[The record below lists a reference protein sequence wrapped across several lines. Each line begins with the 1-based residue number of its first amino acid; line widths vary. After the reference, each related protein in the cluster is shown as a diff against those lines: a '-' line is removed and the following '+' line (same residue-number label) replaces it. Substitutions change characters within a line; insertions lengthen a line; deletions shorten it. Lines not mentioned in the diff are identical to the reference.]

1 MGDSLCTPCN
11 LYLFKPYLFFRWHF
25 QPRRRL
31 RLYRPHLWKILFVSS
46 WPKLKWMP
54 TGPKPVCSNVDS
66 ILNRPS
72 VHSKLHIRRAKSL
85 KKRISN
91 PIKSEKA
98 PAVIVHSY
106 VTISIEFI
114 LKVPITF
121 LPFSCRIINTDY
133 EELPV
138 VDFILYC
145 FWSLTKIL
153 VPRMHPALTM

>member
-1 MGDSLCTPCN
+1 
-11 LYLFKPYLFFRWHF
+11 
-25 QPRRRL
+25 
-31 RLYRPHLWKILFVSS
+31 
-46 WPKLKWMP
+46 MP

-91 PIKSEKA
+91 PLKSEKA

-133 EELPV
+133 ELKYNKDSCTTDAPRINQFHPNIV
-138 VDFILYC
+138 GTVHGYGVRTYRDF
-145 FWSLTKIL
+145 F
-153 VPRMHPALTM
+153 